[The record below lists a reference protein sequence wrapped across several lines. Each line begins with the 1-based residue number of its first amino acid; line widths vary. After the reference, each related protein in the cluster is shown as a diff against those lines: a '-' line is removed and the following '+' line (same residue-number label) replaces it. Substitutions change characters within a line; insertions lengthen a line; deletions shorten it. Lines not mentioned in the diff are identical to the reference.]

1 MPVQQFSQSVPVSVL
16 CCPKRLQ
23 PVAGAV
29 LAAVAGMVWHA
40 PYVRAGA
47 FLQPQGRGQV
57 IITGRFERS
66 DRYFDNLGRLRP
78 VRDYRKFELQAWSE
92 YGLNDAV
99 TLIFAPSFSD
109 MRTSVPPTPVHR
121 EMSVRNI
128 YARVEAG
135 ARFRL
140 FRSEDS
146 AASIQVTAGLG
157 GKAGGGASFGLRQE
171 GNELDIRLL
180 YGRNFEIANRRGFVD
195 LQGGFRLRSGAA
207 DEWRVDITTGLHLR
221 ERWML
226 LLQSFNLLAGRYG
239 TFQAKRSSKLQAS
252 LVYRIDRNWSLQ
264 AYVFTTI
271 AARNARRD
279 SGMIA
284 AAWRSF

>member
-1 MPVQQFSQSVPVSVL
+1 VSAL

-23 PVAGAV
+23 P
-29 LAAVAGMVWHA
+29 VAGMVWHA

-157 GKAGGGASFGLRQE
+157 GKVGGGASFGLRQE
-171 GNELDIRLL
+171 RNELDIRLL
-180 YGRNFEIANRRGFVD
+180 HGRNFEIANRRGFVD
-195 LQGGFRLRSGAA
+195 LQGGYRLRSGAA
-207 DEWRVDITTGLHLR
+207 DEWRVDITAGLHLR
-221 ERWML
+221 ECWM

-239 TFQAKRSSKLQAS
+239 TFQAKRNSKLQAS
-252 LVYRIDRNWSLQ
+252 LVYRIDRNWSVQ
-264 AYVFTTI
+264 AGVFTTI